1 MITIS
6 RYHDAMEVLKHPH
19 MVQAL
24 YDAGREVM
32 GDVLLTLHGEAHSRR
47 RVVEFGVFRR
57 GFFRHYE
64 QVVFPATLAPVL
76 TPYLQQGSADLVELG
91 YRVMMNLTADFAG
104 IDRAADDVE
113 ETETLLDLIKTFS
126 AGATLVHSHRPAEEV
141 NQQVRESMDI
151 LEERFLLPS
160 IKRRQQL
167 LSEGGELPNDILSTL
182 LAKQDKVALTHDV
195 LRRDI
200 AFFLQAGAHSTANS
214 TVHALHEILSWIEHA
229 PSQRQVLIDDPVL
242 LQSCVHESIRLH
254 PASPVALRRAE
265 QPFELLGQRLE
276 KGDLVTVDL
285 QAANRDETV
294 FGADADDFVPQ
305 RVLDAGVWP
314 FGLSFGYGTHACLGR
329 DLDGGVVPKAG
340 QDVTELQ
347 MGIVPLMVHTLLKHG
362 AQWIPEQPPRMDTST
377 SRANYAV
384 YPISLSEVEQS

>member
-6 RYHDAMEVLKHPH
+6 KYDEAMEVLKHPH

-76 TPYLQQGSADLVELG
+76 APYLQKGSADLVELG

-113 ETETLLDLIKTFS
+113 ETETLLELIKTFS

-141 NQQVRESMDI
+141 NRQVRDCMSI
-151 LEERFLLPS
+151 LEERFLAPS
-160 IKRRQQL
+160 IKRRKQL
-167 LSEGGELPNDILSTL
+167 LAHGDRLPNDILSTL
-182 LAKQDKVALTHDV
+182 LAKKDKVALTRDV
-195 LRRDI
+195 LRREI

-214 TVHALHEILSWIEHA
+214 TVHALHEILRWIDQSPA
-229 PSQRQVLIDDPVL
+229 KRQALVENPVL
-242 LQSCVHESIRLH
+242 VQRCVHESIRLH

-265 QPFELLGQRLE
+265 QQTELLGRQLHP
-276 KGDLVTVDL
+276 GDLVTVDL
-285 QAANRDETV
+285 QAANRDKSV
-294 FGADADDFVPQ
+294 FGEDAEMFAPQ
-305 RVLDAGVWP
+305 RELATGVWP

-340 QDVTELQ
+340 QDATQLQ

-362 AQWIPEQPPRMDTST
+362 AQWIPEQPPQIDTST
-377 SRANYAV
+377 SRSNFAV
-384 YPISLSEVEQS
+384 YPIRFSEAQSL